1 METFL
6 NIESYWEKQN
16 ISLFDEVTSKTHG
29 EIFQPESRKV
39 SFGYIKHTSKKK
51 QELDIANGS

>member
-16 ISLFDEVTSKTHG
+16 ISLFDEVTSKTRG

-39 SFGYIKHTSKKK
+39 SFGCIKPTSKKK
-51 QELDIANGS
+51 QELYIVNGS